1 MYNDKLD
8 KWLYFRTVTDMAD
21 DDGDTGSTNTAPT
34 SLCIPADSLVGIAPI
49 SDTSIS
55 MTFESCRSRKMN
67 SRMGTGTHT
76 SPTDE
81 VLLVVTQGKTAEVMK
96 GIVQAINGYS
106 RGKDGFLV
114 IADDCVTTDS
124 ATSALNDLTIAS
136 EFIHP
141 DITSVGAITCNI
153 QPGGYGIHEYYEVVT
168 PATADNNDVA
178 ASLSVKIP
186 AQAVLLDASIT
197 SVEKATSNHGAL
209 ALEYHNAAI
218 ADDAASGGT
227 EWVGADAANDLSI
240 PDANLDLDNT
250 AGVLGATVYSG
261 NAQVAVARGTAE
273 TFIHLCAK
281 EDLSSMTGNPKVGI
295 YVRWIGLPAI
305 LL

>member
-8 KWLYFRTVTDMAD
+8 KWLYFRSVTDMAN
-21 DDGDTGSTNTAPT
+21 DDGDEGSNNTSPT
-34 SLCIPADSLVGIAPI
+34 SLCIPADSLVGMAPV
-49 SDTSIS
+49 SDTAISI
-55 MTFESCRSRKMN
+55 TFESCRSRKMN

-81 VLLVVTQGKTAEVMK
+81 VLLEVTQGKTADVMK
-96 GIVQAINGYS
+96 GIVQAI
-106 RGKDGFLV
+106 DGFLV
-114 IADDCVTTDS
+114 IADECVTTDS
-124 ATSALNDLTIAS
+124 ATTALNDLAIAADY
-136 EFIHP
+136 IHP
-141 DITSVGAITCNI
+141 DITGVGAITCNI

-186 AQAVLLDASIT
+186 AQAVLLDAAIT
-197 SVEKATSNHGAL
+197 SVEKAGSNHGAL

-281 EDLSSMTGNPKVGI
+281 EDLSSMTGTPKVGV
-295 YVRWIGLPAI
+295 YVRWIGSPAI